1 MVDQATRGRRGWRNT
16 SGGVLVRR
24 TRAGRGVPVPARG
37 GASGDGRLQVPVA
50 FGWHPYFRVPG
61 VARCDLVV
69 SLPARHHL
77 ALDERGLPTGDEER
91 EPAEEA
97 ALGTRVF
104 DDGYRLGSERRFA
117 LSGRG
122 TRLTVEF
129 NRNYPYAQVFA
140 PKEKR
145 FVAFEP
151 MTAPT
156 NALVMGSHPIVEPG
170 DTFTASFRVSV
181 ARI

>member
-1 MVDQATRGRRGWRNT
+1 VTVGSDGMTVATTLRPT
-16 SGGVLVRR
+16 
-24 TRAGRGVPVPARG
+24 A
-37 GASGDGRLQVPVA
+37 RLQVPVA

-104 DDGYRLGSERRFA
+104 DDGYRLGRERRFA

-129 NRNYPYAQVFA
+129 DRNYPYAQVFA
-140 PKEKR
+140 PQGKR